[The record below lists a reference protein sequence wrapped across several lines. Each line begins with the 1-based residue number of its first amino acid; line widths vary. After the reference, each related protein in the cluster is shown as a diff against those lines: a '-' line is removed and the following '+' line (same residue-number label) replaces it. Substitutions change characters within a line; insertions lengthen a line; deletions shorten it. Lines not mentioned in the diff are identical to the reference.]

1 MPHDHRRAIRTWRSL
16 SCHLY
21 CRSTSRWTPNHHLLE
36 ADPQTVLQGHCDCKP
51 ITVRTAE
58 MSRQEKDAARSSQGN
73 SDLAVPLLPSI
84 LPHDQPMAPGH
95 SVRPALCT
103 NSSACASVK
112 CTHRTHSAS
121 HHKHGMGTN
130 QVLLEQTAPPRAT
143 CAIGIECRVRDA
155 VGIELLH
162 SPRRNSMRHI
172 RLAECAHQE
181 RTLCGGRARR
191 THRPGVRAAGA
202 DRAAAAAA
210 QPAIR
215 AAAGGQPADLQPR
228 PGTLIAACEGSVHA
242 HCSWWSPLSGLG

>member
-1 MPHDHRRAIRTWRSL
+1 MRQDHPRAIRTWRSL

-58 MSRQEKDAARSSQGN
+58 MSRPEKDAARSSQGN

-130 QVLLEQTAPPRAT
+130 QVLLEQPAPPRTASALET
-143 CAIGIECRVRDA
+143 DYRVRDA

-162 SPRRNSMRHI
+162 SPCRNSVRHESMRK
-172 RLAECAHQE
+172 
-181 RTLCGGRARR
+181 
-191 THRPGVRAAGA
+191 
-202 DRAAAAAA
+202 
-210 QPAIR
+210 
-215 AAAGGQPADLQPR
+215 
-228 PGTLIAACEGSVHA
+228 
-242 HCSWWSPLSGLG
+242 

>member
-1 MPHDHRRAIRTWRSL
+1 
-16 SCHLY
+16 
-21 CRSTSRWTPNHHLLE
+21 
-36 ADPQTVLQGHCDCKP
+36 
-51 ITVRTAE
+51 